1 MKARGDF
8 RRERLMYLALEALEI
23 REKEPVRALKL
34 YNQGRD
40 EAVALRESW
49 WILFFDYLRLQI
61 ITGPLGDLA
70 DGLKIAMAGV
80 AEADKPLY
88 ARFPQRVCLH
98 EDVIRIQCGID
109 PLGFAPQIED
119 GIDFMTRSLPAD
131 SLCHDC
137 LRGVKIRYALEIGRW
152 DDARKLLLESLAGPT
167 GGMNPVTPKNER
179 HMVGQKVTTEK
190 IRAAEY
196 TQLCVVAWNCDEP
209 ENLRAWALEGEAT
222 GRRVEEYACIAECL
236 MWQAVLARREGDAA
250 AAQRLCHRAIQEN
263 KQSLWIAG
271 TSYFDAL
278 CTFYEESGD
287 LRLACQARAHQLNL
301 LRGKGQTFVEVR
313 AHTERCRL
321 LSRLGHSLESALPAA
336 RDAANFLIDPSP
348 ALEAIERIARG
359 EKHC

>member
-1 MKARGDF
+1 
-8 RRERLMYLALEALEI
+8 MYFALEALEI
-23 REKEPVRALKL
+23 REKEPERALKL

-70 DGLKIAMAGV
+70 EGLRIAEAGV

-109 PLGFAPQIED
+109 PLGFAPQIEA
-119 GIDFMTRSLPAD
+119 GIDFMINNLEAD

-152 DDARKLLLESLAGPT
+152 EEARKLLLESLATPV
-167 GGMNPVTPKNER
+167 GGMHPIKPQSER

-196 TQLCVVAWNCDEP
+196 TQLCVVAWNCGES

-222 GRRVEEYACIAECL
+222 GRRVDEYACIAECL
-236 MWQAVLARREGDAA
+236 MWQAVLARRDGDAA
-250 AAQRLCHRAIQEN
+250 TAQRLCQRAIQEN

-278 CTFYEESGD
+278 CLFYEESGE
-287 LRLACQARAHQLNL
+287 LRMACQARAHQLNL

-313 AHTERCRL
+313 AHAERCRL
-321 LSRLGHSLESALPAA
+321 LSLMGHSLESALPAA
-336 RDAANFLIDPSP
+336 RDAAGFLINSEP
-348 ALEAIERIARG
+348 ALETLERIAHGVHR
-359 EKHC
+359 